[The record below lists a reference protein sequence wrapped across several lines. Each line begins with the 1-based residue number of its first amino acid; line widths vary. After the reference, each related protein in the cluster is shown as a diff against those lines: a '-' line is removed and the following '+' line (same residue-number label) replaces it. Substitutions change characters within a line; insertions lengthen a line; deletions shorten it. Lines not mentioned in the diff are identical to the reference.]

1 MTSVL
6 VIFLDGIGLG
16 EDDPNTNPFVKARL
30 PNLNQLLGHRQ
41 LTRQAAPYHGSVA
54 SLISLD
60 AGLGIPG
67 APQSAS
73 GQATLLTGR
82 NVPQEIGGH
91 YGPKP
96 NPEIASILSQGN
108 LFMEVVAQGGK
119 TALLNA
125 YPPGYFQGIESG
137 RRLYSA
143 IPFALTTAG
152 LPLMT
157 AHDLQRGDALSVDF
171 TGEVW
176 SAQPGFPPAPIYK
189 AEEAGALL
197 SKLSRR
203 YDLAWF
209 DFWPS
214 DYAGHRRKMDQAVDL
229 LETFDRVFGAL
240 TKSWDMKQDLVLL
253 TSDHGNLEDL
263 SQRQHTHN
271 PVPCILIGPAQ
282 MREVLVREL
291 QDLTDVAPA
300 IRRILQLGDLT
311 DQEFKTK
318 R

>member
-6 VIFLDGIGLG
+6 VLFVDGIGLG
-16 EDDPNTNPFVKARL
+16 ENNPNTNPFVKARL
-30 PNLNQLLGHRQ
+30 PNLNQLIGQ
-41 LTRQAAPYHGSVA
+41 QPLTYQAAPYHGSVA
-54 SLISLD
+54 SLISMD
-60 AGLGIPG
+60 ASLGVPG
-67 APQSAS
+67 TPQSAS

-96 NPEIASILSQGN
+96 NPDIASILSQGN
-108 LFMEVVAQGGK
+108 IFKEVVAQGGK

-125 YPPGYFQGIESG
+125 YPPGYFEGIESG

-143 IPFALTTAG
+143 IPFALTAAG

-157 AHDLQRGDALSVDF
+157 AEDLQQGYALSVDF
-171 TGEVW
+171 TGEIW
-176 SAQPGFPPAPIYK
+176 SAQPGFPPAPIYTV
-189 AEEAGALL
+189 EEAGTLL
-197 SKLSRR
+197 AQLSRR

-214 DYAGHRRKMDQAVDL
+214 DYAGHRRKMDQAVEL

-240 TKSWDMKQDLVLL
+240 TASWDVQQDLIML

-263 SQRQHTHN
+263 SQRQHTRN
-271 PVPCILIGPAQ
+271 PVPCILIGPTQ
-282 MREVLVREL
+282 IREEL
-291 QDLTDVAPA
+291 THELRDLTDVAPA
-300 IRRILQLGDLT
+300 IQRILQLKSPT
-311 DQEFKTK
+311 DQES
-318 R
+318 